1 MEFYHSFAH
10 IKDGISMMKDNDI
23 VLQANESPKK
33 LKDSMKQ
40 FLKKIQK
47 MNIRLDEKGEVI

>member
-1 MEFYHSFAH
+1 
-10 IKDGISMMKDNDI
+10 MMKDNDI